1 MRGHFQSGCPVGRQ
15 AWPAGEL
22 EPGGCRRGRLS
33 GQPPGR
39 QAADGGGEGA
49 ARLGDGGGEGAAR
62 LGDGGGEGAARLGR
76 RAPAVGSV
84 GAAGRVARRAAGV
97 LPVPGLSGGAL
108 SQAAPLSA
116 VRGRPVSAGR
126 ALLARTL
133 AGH

>member
-39 QAADGGGEGA
+39 QAA
-49 ARLGDGGGEGAAR
+49 DGGGEGAAR